1 MDGQIINNYCVAAA
15 VLLLRIFFV
24 VETFGIAFDRK
35 SIRYIPAK
43 LPQKAKPTERSI
55 SPYFQEAIQFEKQ
68 DFSLH

>member
-1 MDGQIINNYCVAAA
+1 MGKLSITIVFAAA

-43 LPQKAKPTERSI
+43 LPQKTKPTERSI